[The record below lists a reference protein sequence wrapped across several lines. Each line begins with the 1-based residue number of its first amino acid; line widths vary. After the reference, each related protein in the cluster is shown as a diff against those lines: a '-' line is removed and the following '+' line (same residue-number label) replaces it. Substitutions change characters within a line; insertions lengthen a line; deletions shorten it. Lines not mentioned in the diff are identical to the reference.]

1 MQKIKVYNKT
11 DISVLLG
18 RFGFAVELFEDWHND
33 SHLSHDHD
41 VLEINYVVRGCA
53 TQIASGVKG
62 QISAGMI
69 TVINYGLEH
78 SIITDMGS
86 IDIINIY
93 IDIERFRLPQF
104 SEDFVS
110 VLRQIIPLHK
120 FSINRLN
127 EVFVISADKPKDFE
141 QLLVNIIAEQQE
153 KRFGYEQ
160 ALEQYFGLLLVML
173 CRFAKI
179 SGFSRASIEGNSG
192 FNEIER
198 LTSFLE
204 ANCHKHLE
212 LLRISEYTGLN
223 KNYLCRKFKAITG
236 QTIFQYLLSR
246 RLDRAMYELRT
257 TDKKVIDIA
266 LDCGFSDVSNFNRQ
280 FKRAFEKTPSAYR
293 GGL

>member
-1 MQKIKVYNKT
+1 MEKIKVYNKA
-11 DISVLLG
+11 DIAAMLE
-18 RFGFAVELFEDWHND
+18 RFGFAVELFENWHND
-33 SHLSHDHD
+33 SPLSHDHD
-41 VLEINYVVRGCA
+41 VLEINYVARGCA
-53 TQIASGVKG
+53 TQFASGVKG
-62 QISAGMI
+62 QISAGMV

-104 SEDFVS
+104 SEDFIS

-127 EVFVISADKPKDFE
+127 EVFVITADKPKDFE
-141 QLLVNIIAEQQE
+141 RLLLNVIAEQREQ
-153 KRFGYEQ
+153 RFGYEP

-179 SGFSRASIEGNSG
+179 SGFSRASIGGSG
-192 FNEIER
+192 FDEIEK

-204 ANCHKHLE
+204 NNCHRHLE
-212 LLRISEYTGLN
+212 LSQISEYIGFN

-236 QTIFQYLLSR
+236 QPIFQYLLSR

-257 TDKKVIDIA
+257 SDKKVIDIA

-280 FKRAFEKTPSAYR
+280 FKRAFGKTPSGYR
-293 GGL
+293 DGL